1 MRGET
6 RRRRGQVSY
15 MRCGQERTAEPCPQ
29 DDIEHGQLGILIFGH
44 RLKLLHIN
52 RRALELIGLLDPA
65 EIGTDCEIDSAP
77 VRELRNAIQVALD
90 QRRAAHIWE
99 PFELKRVLFEA
110 RRSILVRGLGLTDR
124 SPDDDSRIVM
134 MLEELSPRQA
144 GGVSQRQVGG
154 QS

>member
-1 MRGET
+1 MRS
-6 RRRRGQVSY
+6 RGQVSH
-15 MRCGQERTAEPCPQ
+15 MRRGQGRISDPRLR
-29 DDIEHGQLGILIFGH
+29 DDTEHGQLGILIFAH

-65 EIGTDCEIDSAP
+65 EIGTACEIDSAP

-124 SPDDDSRIVM
+124 SPDDDSRIVI
-134 MLEELSPRQA
+134 MLEELSPREPCSE
-144 GGVSQRQVGG
+144 SQRQVGG